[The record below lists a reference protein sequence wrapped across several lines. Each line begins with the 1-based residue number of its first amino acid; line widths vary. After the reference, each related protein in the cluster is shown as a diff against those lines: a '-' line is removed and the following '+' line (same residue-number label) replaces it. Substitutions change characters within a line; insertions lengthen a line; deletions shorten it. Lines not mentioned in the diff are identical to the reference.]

1 MSILSLVQPRRSK
14 PSPVFREMTNVV
26 LNIGGKYPDA
36 MRLLVRQLAASGDL
50 PEGEATALLA
60 MIPAPVSRR

>member
-1 MSILSLVQPRRSK
+1 
-14 PSPVFREMTNVV
+14 MTNVV